1 MTILKQENYMKNG
14 YKILWTDNAINEL
27 ARTIEYLESNWTE
40 KELRNLAA
48 NLEKT
53 LNLISQ
59 NPFIFQ
65 ASDSKKEIRRAVIL
79 SFNTLYYKVNKNSVE
94 IVSFFSNRQN
104 PKKRKLK

>member
-1 MTILKQENYMKNG
+1 MKNG
-14 YKILWTDNAINEL
+14 YKILWTDNALYEL
-27 ARTIEYLESNWTE
+27 EKTIEYLETNWTE
-40 KELRNLAA
+40 KELRNLAL

-65 ASDSKKEIRRAVIL
+65 ASDEKKEVRRAVVL
-79 SFNTLYYKVNKNSVE
+79 SLNTLYYRVYKNNVE

>member
-1 MTILKQENYMKNG
+1 MKNG
-14 YKILWTDNAINEL
+14 YKILWTDNALNEL
-27 ARTIEYLESNWTE
+27 EKTIEYLEANWTE
-40 KELRNLAA
+40 KELRNLAI

-65 ASDSKKEIRRAVIL
+65 ASDIKKNTRRAVIL
-79 SFNTLYYKVNKNSVE
+79 SLNTLYYRVYENNIE